1 MDCFEAHKYQLL
13 LSDKPDTRK
22 LAVLVRELDAIS
34 IFRATPHMVFME
46 KITFSFLFFWSSQV
60 GKLSYSQ

>member
-34 IFRATPHMVFME
+34 IFGATPHMVFMK
-46 KITFSFLFFWSSQV
+46 KITFSFLFF
-60 GKLSYSQ
+60 GHHK